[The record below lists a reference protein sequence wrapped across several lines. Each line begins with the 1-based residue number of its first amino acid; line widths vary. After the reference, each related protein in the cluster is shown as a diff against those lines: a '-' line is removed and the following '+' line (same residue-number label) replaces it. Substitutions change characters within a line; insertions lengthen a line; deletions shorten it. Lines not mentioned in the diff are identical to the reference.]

1 MTTSY
6 IPAGYHT
13 ATPYLIAKDAARAIT
28 FYQQAFGATEV
39 MRLAAPDGKV
49 AHAEIRKRFAA
60 MCRASGAS

>member
-13 ATPYLIAKDAARAIT
+13 ATPYLIAKDAARAIA

-60 MCRASGAS
+60 MCQASGAS